1 MVWHMSW
8 LWGFVIMIVRPIEK
22 FSYAVGTTSPATWT
36 LAVWLLAL
44 GILTLTSAVPARAGG
59 DHALFIIDANT
70 GATLTNQEGTD
81 PRYPASLT
89 KMMTIYMA
97 FDAVQRGTTTMKSP
111 VKFSVAATKA
121 APSKLDLDVGDT
133 ITLENAIL
141 ALITKSA
148 NDVAIAVAE
157 HLGGTEPTFAKMM
170 TAKARELGMKNTT
183 FKNASGLPDG
193 DQTTTA
199 RDMTTLGLRLYD
211 DFPKQFHLFA
221 TRSFAYNGSSYRN
234 HNTLMLQ
241 MPGINGIKTG
251 YTHASGFN
259 LVSSLEQDGKHVIGA
274 IFGGST
280 ANNRNLSMRIAL
292 SKAMAKASATK
303 TRKPML
309 VAQASPVK
317 PARALAPAP
326 VAVAAPVAAAS
337 KPTPVQQAIALAPPV
352 PVSAVAPVRIDIA
365 KVRQATPQETAT
377 VAAPVPQPAPIA
389 TASASPAPQA
399 FAQAS
404 IVPKAADVVA
414 AKPSAPV
421 VAPAAVAPT
430 VRPPSSLNAQLA
442 QLSQAAG
449 LLPAAGST
457 KSNEPS
463 FRLNGPVTPSQATL
477 QPVANTVATPNP
489 GQASGQ
495 GGGTGGGQ
503 GYDIQIG
510 AFATPAEAD
519 RRLTSAAT
527 LVPSHLK
534 NRRPNRQQVAV
545 GEKTL
550 YRARF
555 SGFDQTAAVA
565 ACVELNRQSIN
576 CITLKAE

>member
-1 MVWHMSW
+1 
-8 LWGFVIMIVRPIEK
+8 MIVRRRGER
-22 FSYAVGTTSPATWT
+22 FRLTHTTPLATWT
-36 LAVWLLAL
+36 LALVCLAL
-44 GILTLTSAVPARAGG
+44 NVASPAHAGG
-59 DHALFIIDANT
+59 DHALFIIDANS
-70 GATLTNQEGTD
+70 GATLANQDGTD

-97 FDAVQRGTTTMKSP
+97 FDAVQRGTTTMTSP

-157 HLGGTEPTFAKMM
+157 HLGGTEPNFAKMM

-211 DFPKQFHLFA
+211 DFPKQFPLFS

-280 ANNRNLSMRIAL
+280 ANSRNLSMRIAL
-292 SKAMAKASATK
+292 AKAMSKASTTK
-303 TRKPML
+303 TRKPL
-309 VAQASPVK
+309 LLAQAAPAKSVPRAAQAPVATIAPKAAPAASP
-317 PARALAPAP
+317 PAP
-326 VAVAAPVAAAS
+326 VVVVAAA
-337 KPTPVQQAIALAPPV
+337 PTTAPL
-352 PVSAVAPVRIDIA
+352 RIDIA
-365 KVRQATPQETAT
+365 KVRPATAQETAT
-377 VAAPVPQPAPIA
+377 VAPRSPERAPPPP
-389 TASASPAPQA
+389 A

-404 IVPKAADVVA
+404 VAPKAAEIIKPRASEPLAIAPTPLA
-414 AKPSAPV
+414 A
-421 VAPAAVAPT
+421 APATAPSG

-442 QLSQAAG
+442 QLSQSAG
-449 LLPAAGST
+449 QLPAPPAQ
-457 KSNEPS
+457 PS
-463 FRLNGPVTPSQATL
+463 YRLNGPAQQTQPTA
-477 QPVANTVATPNP
+477 QPVANTPTAA
-489 GQASGQ
+489 GQPTNAALN
-495 GGGTGGGQ
+495 
-503 GYDIQIG
+503 YDIQIG
-510 AFATPAEAD
+510 AYASPAEAD
-519 RRLTSAAT
+519 RRMTTAAS
-527 LVPSHLK
+527 LVPTHLK
-534 NRRPNRQQVAV
+534 NRRPNRQQVSV
-545 GEKTL
+545 GDKTL

-555 SGFDQTAAVA
+555 SGFDQSAASA
-565 ACVELNRQSIN
+565 ACAELNRQSIN
-576 CITLKAE
+576 CIALKAE